1 MAFNPQIIPRT
12 DFYPNIGVGVG
23 IPFTNG
29 AVFNQTYT
37 TQAVTKNNLLN
48 FLITEPGERYDNPT
62 FGFGLRKYLFLQI
75 EQDSLDYIQEDLSS
89 VITEYFPQ
97 ITINDLRLNADVDT
111 QTINIQLYYSI
122 KNQSINDQ
130 LEITFG

>member
-12 DFYPNIGVGVG
+12 DFYPNIGVGVS

-29 AVFNQTYT
+29 AVFTQTYT
-37 TQAVTKNNLLN
+37 SQAATKYNLLN
-48 FLITEPGERYDNPT
+48 FLVTEPGERFDNPT
-62 FGFGLRKYLFLQI
+62 FGFGLRKYLFIQI
-75 EQDSLDYIQEDLSS
+75 EQDSLDYLQDDLSS
-89 VITEYFPQ
+89 TITEYFPQ
-97 ITINDLRLNADVDT
+97 VTLNEVRTTPNPDN
-111 QTINIQLYYSI
+111 QTITVQIYYSI

>member
-12 DFYPNIGVGVG
+12 DFYPNIGVGVS

-29 AVFNQTYT
+29 AVFTPTYT
-37 TQAVTKNNLLN
+37 SQTATKYNLLN
-48 FLITEPGERYDNPT
+48 FLVTEPGERFDNPT
-62 FGFGLRKYLFLQI
+62 FGFGLRKYLFIQI
-75 EQDSLDYIQEDLSS
+75 EQDSLDYLQDDLSS
-89 VITEYFPQ
+89 TITEYFPQ
-97 ITINDLRLNADVDT
+97 ITLNEVRTTPNPDN
-111 QTINIQLYYSI
+111 QTITVQIYYSI

>member
-37 TQAVTKNNLLN
+37 TQAATKNNLLN

-89 VITEYFPQ
+89 AITEYFPQ

>member
-37 TQAVTKNNLLN
+37 TQAATKNNLLN

>member
-12 DFYPNIGVGVG
+12 DFYPNIGVGVS

-29 AVFNQTYT
+29 AVFTQTYT
-37 TQAVTKNNLLN
+37 SQAATKYNLLN
-48 FLITEPGERYDNPT
+48 FLVTEPGERFDNPT
-62 FGFGLRKYLFLQI
+62 FGFGLRKYLFIQI
-75 EQDSLDYIQEDLSS
+75 EQDSLDYLQDDLSS
-89 VITEYFPQ
+89 IITEYFPQ
-97 ITINDLRLNADVDT
+97 ITLNEVRTTPNPDN
-111 QTINIQLYYSI
+111 QTITVQIYYSI

>member
-1 MAFNPQIIPRT
+1 MDLNPQIIPRT

-37 TQAVTKNNLLN
+37 TQAATKNNLLN

-89 VITEYFPQ
+89 AITEYFPQ

>member
-12 DFYPNIGVGVG
+12 DFYPNIGVGVS

-29 AVFNQTYT
+29 AVFTQTYT
-37 TQAVTKNNLLN
+37 SQAATKYNLLN
-48 FLITEPGERYDNPT
+48 FLVTEPGERFDNPT
-62 FGFGLRKYLFLQI
+62 FGFGLRKYLFIQI
-75 EQDSLDYIQEDLSS
+75 EQDSLDYLQDDLSS
-89 VITEYFPQ
+89 TITEYFPQ
-97 ITINDLRLNADVDT
+97 ITLNEVRTTPNPDN
-111 QTINIQLYYSI
+111 QTITVQIYYSI

>member
-12 DFYPNIGVGVG
+12 DFYPNVGVGVG

-29 AVFNQTYT
+29 AVFTQTYT
-37 TQAVTKNNLLN
+37 TQAATKNNLLN
-48 FLITEPGERYDNPT
+48 FLITEPGERFDNPT
-62 FGFGLRKYLFLQI
+62 FGFGLRKYLFVQI

-89 VITEYFPQ
+89 IITEYFPQ
-97 ITINDLRLNADVDT
+97 ITLNDVRVEANPDT
-111 QTINIQLYYSI
+111 QTLNLQVYYSI

>member
-37 TQAVTKNNLLN
+37 TQAATKNNLLN

-89 VITEYFPQ
+89 AITEYFPQ
-97 ITINDLRLNADVDT
+97 ITINNLRLNADVDT

>member
-12 DFYPNIGVGVG
+12 DFYPNIGVGVS

-29 AVFNQTYT
+29 AVFTQTYT
-37 TQAVTKNNLLN
+37 SQAATKYNLLN
-48 FLITEPGERYDNPT
+48 FLVTEPGERFDNPT

>member
-37 TQAVTKNNLLN
+37 SQAAIKNNLLN

>member
-12 DFYPNIGVGVG
+12 DFYPNIGVGVS

-29 AVFNQTYT
+29 AVFTPTYT
-37 TQAVTKNNLLN
+37 SQAATKYNLLN
-48 FLITEPGERYDNPT
+48 FLVTEPGERFDNPT
-62 FGFGLRKYLFLQI
+62 FGFGLRKYLFIQI
-75 EQDSLDYIQEDLSS
+75 EQDSLDYLQDDLSS
-89 VITEYFPQ
+89 IITEYFPQ
-97 ITINDLRLNADVDT
+97 ITLNEVRTTPNPDN
-111 QTINIQLYYSI
+111 QTITVQIYYSL